1 MFIMLIDNRYFIIH
15 QGLDGGAHTL
25 YFENLLLIKA
35 PSSLGRTDSTGGA
48 SEGCCSSLHLQRH
61 TKPCTEVGI
70 IVM

>member
-1 MFIMLIDNRYFIIH
+1 MFIMQSGYFIIH

-25 YFENLLLIKA
+25 YFEDLLLIKA

-48 SEGCCSSLHLQRH
+48 SEGRCSSLHLQRH